1 MALDR
6 SDIDIMSEAFRRAMD
21 GSGGSL
27 RAGQSGGGG
36 NSGGGQRSA
45 EEVKNLTK
53 EAAAASREFTKLRAG
68 MRLTSAKQYEYQAAQ
83 RDVNTQLNQ
92 IEGAL
97 EDYRKG
103 KISLSKEEKKVLESK
118 RKELSQLDDG
128 SRANQAFTNGVM
140 AIAGH
145 IRTIGS
151 TMIAGQVAVASAI
164 QGGASGFGIALAQLT
179 ANANTQNAITQSVAS
194 TMTGVSGALMNFGL
208 AGRLAGGAMLI
219 YAQKMAVT
227 SDLNTQAQNARNQIL
242 LTGGDTLLKTY
253 MEATRAGAVITN
265 GFDGMNNSLKGSRYT
280 MEDYTAIVK
289 ASGEQLAATG
299 LGVGEASM
307 MIGRVGKVLKDTRMD
322 RAMLAL
328 GIGYQEQGQLMA
340 QAMADMRRRDPTREL
355 NEREVAQR
363 TKQYAHDLA
372 VLSDITGKDAKAKM
386 EESRKATGQL
396 AFQQYLASLG
406 KNGEIVGKAMET
418 LSPQVRQNVMDMANF
433 GNVVNKQ
440 GAIMTAA
447 NPALDAM
454 QRELKGAMDAGILNN
469 DMAVKIQAKYSKS
482 INEGMLSNRGLA
494 LAMAA
499 PESKLA
505 ALGEASQTVRD
516 DILKMGTAATTV
528 ARITTEENKS
538 IDGKESRNTALM
550 LDMQEMG
557 QDIRKAFQ
565 EHIIKNLEKM
575 GPLLKGVLASIG
587 ADPGAIKSPGI
598 KGVLEGIWKA
608 IKDLWTQSEWWEK
621 VLIGLAGLTIAI
633 RGLMI
638 GKSILTDVKGLFT
651 FGKKDTLA
659 SGKLPGTGGIVPDG
673 ETRTERYKSGAGYRT
688 RQVPVGNVPGGSVPG
703 GGTSG
708 ELGKFGAGI
717 KSILV
722 GLGQGAGGL
731 IEGVLKGIA
740 AGIGAF
746 GSPKILIGAS
756 ILAGSIV
763 LIGGAVAAA
772 TWMMGKALPT
782 FAEGLKAF
790 DGIDGNALVQVGKGA
805 AALGA
810 GMAVFG
816 AGSGLASA
824 GSIISNISDGFIKFF
839 GGKTTLDQFREMAE
853 LAPKLKS
860 GAEGITTFTKSLGE
874 MILLDIKKID
884 ALANS
889 MEKLQ
894 SATSGPGFFNSMGN
908 AALGTVTQID
918 AIKNAINRGANINQG
933 QGGATGSGQ
942 TAYLQGAAVV
952 HLSQQTVNAL
962 KGTGGVTVTAPA
974 TPNQRPAGM
983 SSSKPETMPAGGLT
997 QASLNSLAKND
1008 PVLFALTQLLETER
1022 AKDRATDGQ
1031 TSKIDIAIKLMDRM
1045 AEHMA
1050 KQAGSAAEYALWA
1063 RKNVLIKK

>member
-1 MALDR
+1 
-6 SDIDIMSEAFRRAMD
+6 MD